1 MGNIAFVYADLG
13 RHQDEFIMH
22 EEALQFRRKNL
33 PPSHPDVA
41 RAMHNFVPC
50 LNSAGEHIRAF
61 DLQCQAL
68 HMLAESLPKTHP
80 HLLSAQRQLSAT
92 TDQLVGMYEK
102 SERHEEVRASLH
114 KALERL
120 TTVPD
125 CTEHNTNI
133 GVLMCKLSGAYLAMG
148 QYQNAAVWQEK
159 GIQMHRQ
166 ELTEENAITCGAMG
180 NLAVIYSKLC
190 RHQDAMFLREK
201 VLHISRR
208 VLPKDHPDIGIAI
221 NNFARSLQDLGR
233 HHEALPLLEQN
244 LEFHKRVL
252 PHNHPEIAAS
262 MNNLAMT
269 LEAIHRNADALKLYE
284 QALEFR
290 CRVLPGHHVHIGQSM
305 MNISSALC
313 KASRFTDALAMS
325 SKALAFFRRNL
336 PPDHPETGGCVWQR
350 HVPAAL
356 IARVLLVQHL
366 RVVNARIPPGN
377 DGTHFTHFAG
387 GALDAHA
394 FVQFNCNQFH
404 DSVATLK
411 EALGLYRRSLPSNH
425 PKILRTISNIDSAF
439 GHIVS
444 HHADA
449 GDHSAALVAASNLL
463 QFLKENLQP
472 NDVTVSPRL
481 WILAKPLCVDE
492 LAGAGATGEVSSRSD
507 QTMPGKSQFKTEE
520 SLEVHSLERQAW
532 LRGVAEVSYFRQH
545 SGPFSL
551 VGHCMCS

>member
-1 MGNIAFVYADLG
+1 MFDLARADLCFSGDMMSNIAFVYADLG

-305 MNISSALC
+305 MNVSSALC

-366 RVVNARIPPGN
+366 RGVNARFPPGMMVLILLILQGARWMRTLLFN
-377 DGTHFTHFAG
+377 SIAINSMILWRRSKKLLVFTAVLCPAIIQKFYEPSAILTPH
-387 GALDAHA
+387 
-394 FVQFNCNQFH
+394 
-404 DSVATLK
+404 SATL
-411 EALGLYRRSLPSNH
+411 
-425 PKILRTISNIDSAF
+425 
-439 GHIVS
+439 
-444 HHADA
+444 
-449 GDHSAALVAASNLL
+449 
-463 QFLKENLQP
+463 FLITQ
-472 NDVTVSPRL
+472 
-481 WILAKPLCVDE
+481 
-492 LAGAGATGEVSSRSD
+492 
-507 QTMPGKSQFKTEE
+507 MPGITVQRWSQQAICCSFSRKT
-520 SLEVHSLERQAW
+520 
-532 LRGVAEVSYFRQH
+532 
-545 SGPFSL
+545 FSL
-551 VGHCMCS
+551 MMSR